1 MGPPKSNGDQLLEL
15 WKRLYTDAVKK
26 TVVETVSGPSDDETN
41 PVYPYE
47 KIRAIVGDGG
57 NWKWPRMW
65 QKFDELERR
74 GTAYRNGEIINFEQP
89 NKNPNVVPQKVCV
102 VGGGPVGIRL
112 AIELK
117 MGGHQV
123 SIFEKRREL
132 RDEDGNLTQLGF
144 TNRINRPHMWNYV
157 RNDLEK
163 LNGRDLMSRE
173 ACYPVFTEPDTS
185 SIGIDELQC
194 LLLKNALMMGIDI
207 RLGVGYVNAK
217 VEVDKKSCK
226 PRWLVEGAY
235 DKLAAEQYGVPE
247 GTNTELFDALIGCDG
262 PRSTVRETQ
271 QKHFGNIEKR
281 KFMDCVGIVVN
292 VQKLK
297 RKRLIELGFEHGQGP
312 HDMNRTKMVFGPF
325 FEKIKK
331 EANADLENFIYYKA
345 SFHNYII
352 ITPKRQSLIENNLSG
367 KVYHFAAARSG
378 AGQNDEKAKLK
389 AFCTKVLKAGGI
401 PLDDQLSNGGF
412 VEPPNDCMA
421 FDFAECWSMKKS
433 MHFNV
438 PPPDYDV
445 EQHGEWFG
453 QRLVP
458 FVALAGDA
466 LLEPFWPMG
475 LGLKRGWQAI
485 MDTCFALDNI
495 YNRTLLCEQIGKDPN
510 NTSWDDHWEALH
522 AQIGE
527 NFECCARV
535 KVAEHLGKGEYADDS
550 MVMVQLR
557 KKSKDTT
564 KPTFLVE
571 IDPWTRYGDM
581 EKTRNSAYKR
591 KAIDDPDWL
600 HPVVAKALALTEY
613 NTTVA
618 KDATKNGEKKLL
630 TIDGKEVKSAGGYT
644 FKPPADTAP
653 RKTVIFNA
661 GEVAEASQAKRERLH
676 RQVTE
681 QQIDSH
687 VEKAV
692 LANKIAAQALAAHN
706 KQSMMGRSEADL
718 HELGHVAPDDDSIL
732 ERTEKMWNRMG
743 GKNLSAAQQAELD
756 HIRNMIA
763 ALTKSLQSYKEA
775 EKQLLM

>member
-1 MGPPKSNGDQLLEL
+1 
-15 WKRLYTDAVKK
+15 VKN
-26 TVVETVSGPSDDETN
+26 TVVETVTGPSDDETN

-74 GTAYRNGEIINFEQP
+74 GTAYREGEIINFEQP
-89 NKNPNVVPQKVCV
+89 NKNPNIIPMKVVV

-117 MGGHQV
+117 LGGHQV
-123 SIFEKRREL
+123 SIFEKRREV
-132 RDEDGNLTQLGF
+132 RDEDGTLVQLGF

-207 RLGVGYVNAK
+207 RLGVGFVNAK
-217 VEVDKKSCK
+217 VEVDKKSCR
-226 PRWLVEGAY
+226 PRWLIESSY
-235 DKLAAEQYGVPE
+235 DKAAAEQFGVEE
-247 GTNTELFDALIGCDG
+247 GTNYELFDALIGCDG

-271 QKHFGNIEKR
+271 QKYFGNIEKR
-281 KFMDCVGIVVN
+281 KFMDCVGIVAN

-345 SFHNYII
+345 SHHNYVI
-352 ITPKRQSLIENNLSG
+352 ITPKRQSLVENNLSG
-367 KVYHFAAARSG
+367 KVYHFAVGRSG
-378 AGQNDEKAKLK
+378 AGKQDEKAKLK
-389 AFCTKVLKAGGI
+389 EFSTKVLKAAGI

-433 MHFNV
+433 INFNV
-438 PPPDYDV
+438 PPPDYDT

-453 QRLVP
+453 QRLAP
-458 FVALAGDA
+458 FIALAGDA

-485 MDTCFALDNI
+485 MDACYALDNI

-510 NTSWDDHWEALH
+510 SCSWDDHWEALNS
-522 AQIGE
+522 QITE

-535 KVAEHLGKGEYADDS
+535 KVAEELGKGEYADGG
-550 MVMVQLR
+550 MVMLHLR
-557 KKSKDTT
+557 KKSKDAT

-571 IDPWTRYGDM
+571 IDPWTRYGDL
-581 EKTRNSAYKR
+581 EKARNSQYKR
-591 KAIDDPDWL
+591 KAIDDPDWV
-600 HPVVAKALALTEY
+600 HPVVSKALAMTEY
-613 NTTVA
+613 NKTVA
-618 KDATKNGEKKLL
+618 MDTSKNGEKKLL
-630 TIDGKEVKSAGGYT
+630 TIDGKEVKTSGGYT

-653 RKTVIFNA
+653 RKTIVFNA
-661 GEVAEASQAKRERLH
+661 GEVAEASQVKRERLH

-692 LANKIAAQALAAHN
+692 LANRIAAQAQAMQ
-706 KQSMMGRSEADL
+706 KRQDMMGRSEEEM
-718 HELGHVAPDDDSIL
+718 HELAHVAPADESIL
-732 ERTEKMWNRMG
+732 ARTEKMWDRMHE
-743 GKNLSAAQQAELD
+743 KNLSAAQQAELD

-763 ALTKSLQSYKEA
+763 ALTKSLQSYREA